1 MFPAI
6 VLLLP
11 HRLQRASHGKNAID
25 RGLPDVGDDR
35 ELHEL
40 AGHFLHA
47 ARVAGDN
54 LVFF

>member
-35 ELHEL
+35 DLHEL